1 MRASWHRFWRKKK
14 SGSRIFEFQIKK
26 SLLLLWSDF
35 SKSDFSDAHEEG
47 LLVTDFLLG
56 FFQNRNLSF
65 RDRPLLS
72 LSTASKSD
80 FFESDFSDAHDK
92 GLFGG
97 CGAGFLT
104 EGFFDEAAE
113 AAGGS
118 RAEAGKFDL
127 SARGRL
133 LSKGVGALGGNF
145 PARPNTVIYCYKS
158 HSENSYSRS

>member
-1 MRASWHRFWRKKK
+1 M
-14 SGSRIFEFQIKK
+14 
-26 SLLLLWSDF
+26 
-35 SKSDFSDAHEEG
+35 
-47 LLVTDFLLG
+47 VTDFLLG
-56 FFQNRNLSF
+56 FFQNRNRSF

-72 LSTASKSD
+72 LSTASD
-80 FFESDFSDAHDK
+80 FSESDFSDAHDK
-92 GLFGG
+92 GLLGG

-158 HSENSYSRS
+158 HSENS

>member
-1 MRASWHRFWRKKK
+1 MK
-14 SGSRIFEFQIKK
+14 I

-35 SKSDFSDAHEEG
+35 SNSDFSDAHEEG

-56 FFQNRNLSF
+56 FFQKRNLSF
-65 RDRPLLS
+65 LDRPLLS

-80 FFESDFSDAHDK
+80 FSEADFSDAHDK

-158 HSENSYSRS
+158 HSENS

>member
-1 MRASWHRFWRKKK
+1 M
-14 SGSRIFEFQIKK
+14 
-26 SLLLLWSDF
+26 
-35 SKSDFSDAHEEG
+35 
-47 LLVTDFLLG
+47 VTDFLLG
-56 FFQNRNLSF
+56 FFQKRNLSF

-80 FFESDFSDAHDK
+80 FSESDFSDAHDK

-145 PARPNTVIYCYKS
+145 PARPNTVIYFYKP
-158 HSENSYSRS
+158 HSENT

>member
-1 MRASWHRFWRKKK
+1 M
-14 SGSRIFEFQIKK
+14 
-26 SLLLLWSDF
+26 
-35 SKSDFSDAHEEG
+35 
-47 LLVTDFLLG
+47 VTDFLLG
-56 FFQNRNLSF
+56 FFQKRNRSF

-72 LSTASKSD
+72 LSTASTSD
-80 FFESDFSDAHDK
+80 LSESDSSDAHDT

-104 EGFFDEAAE
+104 EGFFAEAAE

-145 PARPNTVIYCYKS
+145 PARPNTVIYCY
-158 HSENSYSRS
+158 

>member
-1 MRASWHRFWRKKK
+1 M
-14 SGSRIFEFQIKK
+14 
-26 SLLLLWSDF
+26 
-35 SKSDFSDAHEEG
+35 
-47 LLVTDFLLG
+47 VTDFLLG
-56 FFQNRNLSF
+56 FFQKRNRSF

-72 LSTASKSD
+72 LSTAST
-80 FFESDFSDAHDK
+80 SDFSDAHDK

-145 PARPNTVIYCYKS
+145 PARPNTVIYCYKA
-158 HSENSYSRS
+158 HSEIG